1 MGAVMSA
8 PNGTPIN
15 PNADNKPLS
24 LGAAQLALVLLIVEK
39 IGPSA
44 TPNMTRNMPNPAKAE
59 PPNTAIPNSPANAIA
74 ISTNDQAVPATI
86 HTNFGPFYPL

>member
-1 MGAVMSA
+1 
-8 PNGTPIN
+8 
-15 PNADNKPLS
+15 
-24 LGAAQLALVLLIVEK
+24 
-39 IGPSA
+39 
-44 TPNMTRNMPNPAKAE
+44 MTRNMPNPAKAE